1 MPTERGPKS
10 WEFLMRLLVDPKTN
24 PSLVK
29 WEDEEEG
36 TFRLTEPTLVAK
48 LWGARSNKQYLS
60 YVNFARGIR
69 YFMLIFFQSLFH
81 SNSTPGSK
89 RWELKL
95 I

>member
-36 TFRLTEPTLVAK
+36 TFRLTQPTLVAK

-69 YFMLIFFQSLFH
+69 YFQLAFF
-81 SNSTPGSK
+81 NS
-89 RWELKL
+89 
-95 I
+95 